1 MTQAPAR
8 ATPPAFPR
16 LPYTGR
22 ALDRAAGQR
31 GDGAWLDGV
40 RTRPGTRLVPL
51 WRDRCLVTAAGAGPV
66 TLPLAGA
73 ADLLA
78 AADPP
83 VFLGLDDSG
92 AGVFAADLS
101 ALDEAVAAALAGAAA
116 TADTRSL
123 FAVLDADQATALAYA
138 RGLLRW
144 HRDQQFCGRC
154 GAQARPGQA
163 GHQRT
168 CTGAGCGKLLFPR
181 IEPAVITLVEAPAGP
196 PRCLLARP
204 ATGPDGVWSLIAGFV
219 DVGEGLEDAV
229 RREVA
234 EETGVSVGQVRYLG
248 SQAWPYPAGLMI
260 GFRAVATGEAITV
273 DQAEVAEARWVTRPE
288 LAAYLGER
296 PRRYRDSIGL
306 YLLEGWLEEAG

>member
-1 MTQAPAR
+1 VTQAPPAR
-8 ATPPAFPR
+8 QR
-16 LPYTGR
+16 LPYTGL

-31 GDGAWLDGV
+31 GDGAWLDAV
-40 RTRPGTRLVPL
+40 RARAGSRLLPL
-51 WRDRCLVTAAGAGPV
+51 WRDRCMVTGTGAGPV
-66 TLPLAGA
+66 TLPLDRA

-78 AADPP
+78 AAAPP
-83 VFLGLDDSG
+83 VFLGLDADG
-92 AGVFAADLS
+92 DGVFAADLS
-101 ALDEAVAAALAGAAA
+101 ALDETAATALAGAAA
-116 TADTRSL
+116 AVDTRSL
-123 FAVLDADQATALAYA
+123 FATLDADQATALAYA

-154 GAQARPGQA
+154 GAPSRPDPA

-168 CTGAGCGKLLFPR
+168 CTGADCGKLLFPR
-181 IEPAVITLVEAPAGP
+181 IEPAVITLVEAPGGP

-204 ATGPDGVWSLIAGFV
+204 AGGPDGVWSLIAGFV

-234 EETGVSVGQVRYLG
+234 EEAGVSVGEVRYLG
-248 SQAWPYPAGLMI
+248 SQAWPYPAGLMV
-260 GFRAVATGEAITV
+260 GFRAVATAEAITP
-273 DQAEVAEARWVTRPE
+273 DLAEVAEARWVTRPE

-306 YLLEGWLEEAG
+306 YLLEGWLKEC